1 MNNFDLDPTPNL
13 RSLQDKLTMTGEKIL
28 IVEDESVVALNI
40 QMRLEAA
47 NYCVTGV
54 ADSAEAALTL
64 AISSSY
70 PQGVATQ
77 PDLIL
82 MDIRL
87 KGDQNGVSVA
97 EKIREQSDIPIVY
110 LTAYTDITI
119 LQAAQQTEPYGY
131 ILKPFDP
138 ANLYSTI
145 EIALKKHQAQRQ
157 LQTLNHELEQRV
169 HERTQAL
176 ERANQQLEVKV
187 AKREHVETATRE
199 AFIKEQELNDL
210 KSRFITTASHEFRT
224 PLAIVMTSAELLE
237 RMGSDCSEDRRVTY
251 LQKIREAV
259 RSMTRILS
267 DMLTVGKV
275 KSEKLEFNPTR
286 IELRS
291 FCQKILSDLQLSET
305 SLPSVWVEI
314 VGDRTEG
321 FWDEDLMALMM
332 TNLLINAVKYS
343 INRTPIFLTIRCP
356 TASESD
362 VVFRIQDHGIGIPS
376 EDLPHLFESFHR
388 ARNVDTIAGV
398 GLGLAIVQQCVD
410 RHQGKITVE
419 SEVGRGTIVEVT
431 LPRGEF

>member
-1 MNNFDLDPTPNL
+1 
-13 RSLQDKLTMTGEKIL
+13 MTGEKIL
-28 IVEDESVVALNI
+28 IVEDESVMALNI

-47 NYCVTGV
+47 SYRVTGV
-54 ADSAEAALTL
+54 ADSAQTALTL
-64 AISSSY
+64 AI
-70 PQGVATQ
+70 ATQ

-97 EKIREQSDIPIVY
+97 QKIRNQFDIPIIY
-110 LTAYTDITI
+110 LTAYTDATT
-119 LQAAQQTEPYGY
+119 LQEAQQTEPYGY

-157 LQTLNHELEQRV
+157 LQTLNHELEQRI
-169 HERTQAL
+169 HQQTQAL
-176 ERANQQLEVKV
+176 KQVNQQLK
-187 AKREHVETATRE
+187 AKTTERQHAEAATLEASAKERE
-199 AFIKEQELNDL
+199 LSDL

-224 PLAIVMTSAELLE
+224 PLSIVMTSAELLE
-237 RMGSDCSEDRRVTY
+237 RMGSDCPDDRRVTY

-275 KSEKLEFNPTR
+275 KSEKLKFNPTW

-305 SLPSVWVEI
+305 SSPSVEVEI

-321 FWDEDLMALMM
+321 FWDEDLMTLMLV
-332 TNLLINAVKYS
+332 NLLNNAVKYS
-343 INRTPIFLTIRCP
+343 LDRTPISLTICCP
-356 TASESD
+356 TAADSD
-362 VVFRIQDHGIGIPS
+362 VVFRLQDHGIGIPP
-376 EDLPHLFESFHR
+376 EDMPRLFESFHR
-388 ARNVDTIAGV
+388 AHNVDTIAGA
-398 GLGLAIVQQCVD
+398 GLGLSIVQQCVD
-410 RHQGKITVE
+410 LHHGKITVE
-419 SEVGRGTIVEVT
+419 SELGRGTIVEVK
-431 LPRGEF
+431 LPREVV